1 MNLRSVGG
9 KQGIWQ
15 CDGLGAAA
23 TAARTLGLILPEF
36 VADLFRKDA
45 ERGSK

>member
-1 MNLRSVGG
+1 VRFFWLSEEY
-9 KQGIWQ
+9 
-15 CDGLGAAA
+15 GLGAVA